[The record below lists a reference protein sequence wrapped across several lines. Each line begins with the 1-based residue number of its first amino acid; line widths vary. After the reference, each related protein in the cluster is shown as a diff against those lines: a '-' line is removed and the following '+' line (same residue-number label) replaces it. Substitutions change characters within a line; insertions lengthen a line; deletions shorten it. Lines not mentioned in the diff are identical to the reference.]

1 MCSDKD
7 LIANKFNE
15 YFTQIGPRLA
25 GNIDIA
31 NKRSYESYLGNPCEV
46 EFNFTRTTSEEIV
59 EIISKMKPKSSS
71 GLDSIS
77 CRLMKDISDII
88 AIPLTS
94 LINQSLQFGIF
105 PDKLKIAKVVPI
117 FKAGKANIDSYVHNY
132 RRISLLSCF
141 SKIFERVVYN
151 QLYNHLQLNKLLYE
165 SQYGFRKSH
174 STELAALELNY
185 SIYRNLD
192 QGKTPIAIFS
202 IYLRH
207 LTRLITKY

>member
-1 MCSDKD
+1 MCSDTD

-77 CRLMKDISDII
+77 CRL
-88 AIPLTS
+88 
-94 LINQSLQFGIF
+94 
-105 PDKLKIAKVVPI
+105 
-117 FKAGKANIDSYVHNY
+117 
-132 RRISLLSCF
+132 
-141 SKIFERVVYN
+141 
-151 QLYNHLQLNKLLYE
+151 
-165 SQYGFRKSH
+165 
-174 STELAALELNY
+174 
-185 SIYRNLD
+185 
-192 QGKTPIAIFS
+192 
-202 IYLRH
+202 
-207 LTRLITKY
+207 